1 MSLVELPAFANED
14 EEAAWWYA
22 NREQHD
28 GEFARAFTEGRVRR
42 GSVAQRLASA
52 RQVAMVSLAES
63 DAEAAARLAGKMG
76 VEVQSFLSE
85 LLHQAIRREIERAA

>member
-1 MSLVELPAFANED
+1 MSPRELPAFANED

-22 NREQHD
+22 NREKHD
-28 GEFARAFTEGRVRR
+28 EEFARAFAEGRVRR

-52 RQVAMVSLAES
+52 RQVAMVSLAEP
-63 DAEAAARLAGKMG
+63 DAQAAAQLAGKMG
-76 VEVQSFLSE
+76 VEVQSLLSE